1 MRNKHE
7 IFSLKCLSLAL
18 QTRFCSIRA
27 LRHDIEMIPVRTQ
40 MRACTV
46 TQEDLE
52 TAGEWACLSSAR
64 KCLVKGSCSR
74 SGDSIVRKNSLVTP
88 SSQLESRSREGRL
101 RALSLT
107 GSKWGKGTFLSY
119 QILRPERESTGP
131 LPVKQE
137 PGARLPRLL
146 PEPRFLPLQTLSTVH
161 TSVWE
166 THIGSRHV
174 QSSTQTRWFGN
185 R

>member
-7 IFSLKCLSLAL
+7 IFSLMHLSLAL
-18 QTRFCSIRA
+18 QTRFCSIQA
-27 LRHDIEMIPVRTQ
+27 LRHGIEMISVRTQ

-64 KCLVKGSCSR
+64 KCLVKGSCGR

-107 GSKWGKGTFLSY
+107 GSKWGKGMLLFY
-119 QILRPERESTGP
+119 QILRPERGSTGP

-137 PGARLPRLL
+137 PGALLPRLG
-146 PEPRFLPLQTLSTVH
+146 P
-161 TSVWE
+161 
-166 THIGSRHV
+166 
-174 QSSTQTRWFGN
+174 
-185 R
+185 